1 MKVDGELI
9 ISRSS
14 LIITRE
20 CALKDICSSNERKKK
35 GTKDKASSGSRG
47 GASEERLP
55 TNLFNIAFFFI
66 AHKLDGASFFGLKHQ
81 SSHLATM
88 STE

>member
-20 CALKDICSSNERKKK
+20 CALEDICSSNERKKK
-35 GTKDKASSGSRG
+35 KETKDKASSGSRG

-55 TNLFNIAFFFI
+55 TNLFNITFFFCR
-66 AHKLDGASFFGLKHQ
+66 SQ
-81 SSHLATM
+81 T
-88 STE
+88 